1 MSRRF
6 KPYRRLRSEIL
17 PLMVVL
23 SVPLVLWAVFP
34 RAALR
39 MAPMKTTSSLG
50 ASCAFVTL
58 TPGAE
63 LRARMSARTSWQ
75 NERHAADAQRIDLI
89 ADSLPPFPPR
99 PVVDDMTDLHRK
111 TPSSAVRS
119 APNLLA
125 VSLAEKAPEKIAP
138 QDGPEESS
146 PPFSREDLLTVTW

>member
-6 KPYRRLRSEIL
+6 KPYRRLRSEIF

-23 SVPLVLWAVFP
+23 SVPLVLWVVFP
-34 RAALR
+34 RAVL
-39 MAPMKTTSSLG
+39 APSSTEAKPSSS
-50 ASCAFVTL
+50 ASCVFVTL

-63 LRARMSARTSWQ
+63 RRARMSARTSWQ

-99 PVVDDMTDLHRK
+99 PVLDDVADLRGQ
-111 TPSSAVRS
+111 TPSSIARF
-119 APNLLA
+119 APNPLA
-125 VSLAEKAPEKIAP
+125 VSLAAKAPETIAP
-138 QDGPEESS
+138 QVGPEEVS